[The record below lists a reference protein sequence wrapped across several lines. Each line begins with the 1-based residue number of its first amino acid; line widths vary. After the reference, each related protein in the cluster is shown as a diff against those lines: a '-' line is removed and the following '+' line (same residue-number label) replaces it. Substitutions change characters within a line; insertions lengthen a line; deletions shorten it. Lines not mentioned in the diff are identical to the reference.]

1 MKQPTTHT
9 YDNAE
14 RLCECW
20 KCELSY
26 GNGGDCPFDQSCSGT
41 RWTYN
46 EAAWGSAR
54 S

>member
-1 MKQPTTHT
+1 MKQPTTPT

-26 GNGGDCPFDQSCSGT
+26 GNGGDCPFDQKLK
-41 RWTYN
+41 
-46 EAAWGSAR
+46 EAAK
-54 S
+54 